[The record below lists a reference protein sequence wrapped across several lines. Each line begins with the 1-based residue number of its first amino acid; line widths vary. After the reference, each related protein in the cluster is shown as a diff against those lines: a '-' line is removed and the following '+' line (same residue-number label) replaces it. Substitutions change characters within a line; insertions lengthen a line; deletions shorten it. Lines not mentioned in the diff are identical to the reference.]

1 MGFLFSFGQMV
12 RSTDNRTQA
21 ELLTEFDHALGGLSL
36 KTEKPTTYRKKDVV
50 IITLPSG
57 VKISEVLTDLGRPL
71 GERYFLILS
80 NFYVRGLLR
89 KKVAGQQGNF
99 LRAHRDTLRRLG
111 GERYR
116 KLIDYGLKQGHFIK
130 SPKPFI
136 QKIQAYEY
144 RINSEVLS
152 LKNQQR
158 YELTTVAA
166 VRIRKADLTKRKT
179 DFAKTSE
186 VHQKIVQSIDGLT
199 FDYSAAIK
207 FVASLPDGETK
218 DHRKNVIGLFLVG
231 ETEWTTDKQGRNYT
245 LMVSVPR
252 NLRRFFSYGNQ
263 PLWVADI
270 SSSQPLLHALL
281 YPSDCDEKKKYLT
294 IVEEGRFWEFM
305 NDANGGTVDLD
316 DPDERSEFKVQV
328 FREVFFSY
336 PESKKGVTKTFAVIF
351 KREFPV
357 LWSEM
362 NARKLQRKMKAA
374 GPLAKAMQQ
383 TEAEAV
389 FDAVLTLK
397 DKPYPL
403 ITIHDAIVT
412 TDNGVADVLGSIN
425 ESFAPVGLN
434 PPLSVKRLTYT
445 PTDSKKVAKTT
456 G

>member
-1 MGFLFSFGQMV
+1 MV

-36 KTEKPTTYRKKDVV
+36 KTEKPTSYREEGAVV

-57 VKISEVLTDLGRPL
+57 VSITEVVADLERSL

-89 KKVAGQQGNF
+89 KKTTGQLGNF
-99 LRAHRDTLRRLG
+99 LRANNKLLRRLG
-111 GERYR
+111 GENYR
-116 KLIDYGLKQGHFIK
+116 SLIDYGMTKRHLIK
-130 SPKPFI
+130 SPKTFI
-136 QKIQAYEY
+136 SGVQSYEY
-144 RINSEVLS
+144 RLNPEVLS
-152 LKNQQR
+152 LKSQQR
-158 YELTTVAA
+158 YELTTVASRGA
-166 VRIRKADLTKRKT
+166 RNADRDIRKT
-179 DFAKTSE
+179 DFAKTSP

-207 FVASLPDGETK
+207 FVASLPDGERK

-252 NLRRFFSYGNQ
+252 NLRQFFSYGNQ
-263 PLWVADI
+263 PLWVVDI

-281 YPSDCDEKKKYLT
+281 YPDDCDEKKKYLS

-316 DPDERSEFKVQV
+316 DPDDRAELKSQV
-328 FREVFFSY
+328 FQEVFYSY
-336 PESKKGVTKTFAVIF
+336 SESQSGTPKPFATVF
-351 KREFPV
+351 RREFPV
-357 LWSEM
+357 LWSEITSTK
-362 NARKLQRKMKAA
+362 RTVGPKQS
-374 GPLAKAMQQ
+374 GPLAKAMQT

-389 FDAVLTLK
+389 ADAILTLK

-403 ITIHDAIVT
+403 ISIHDAIVT
-412 TDNGVADVLGSIN
+412 TEDGVADVQRSIK

-434 PPLSVKRLTYT
+434 PPLSVKRLTFT
-445 PTDSKKVAKTT
+445 PTELQKVAEPKK
-456 G
+456 

>member
-1 MGFLFSFGQMV
+1 MGFLFPFGQMV

-50 IITLPSG
+50 IITLLSG

-218 DHRKNVIGLFLVG
+218 DHRKNVIGLFIVG
-231 ETEWTTDKQGRNYT
+231 ETEWTTDAQGRNYT

-252 NLRRFFSYGNQ
+252 NLRQFFSYGNQ

-281 YPSDCDEKKKYLT
+281 YPTESDEKKKYLS
-294 IVEEGRFWEFM
+294 IVEEGRFWKFM

-316 DPDERSEFKVQV
+316 DADARSELKA
-328 FREVFFSY
+328 EVFQEVFYSY
-336 PESKKGVTKTFAVIF
+336 SESQSGSPKPFATIF
-351 KREFPV
+351 QREFPV
-357 LWSEM
+357 LWSEIVSTK
-362 NARKLQRKMKAA
+362 RTVGPKQS
-374 GPLAKAMQQ
+374 GPLAKAMQT

-389 FDAVLTLK
+389 ADAIVSLK

-403 ITIHDAIVT
+403 ISIHDAIVT
-412 TDNGVADVLGSIN
+412 TEAGVADVQRSIK
-425 ESFAPVGLN
+425 ESFAKVGLT

-445 PTDSKKVAKTT
+445 PTDLKKVAETKE
-456 G
+456 